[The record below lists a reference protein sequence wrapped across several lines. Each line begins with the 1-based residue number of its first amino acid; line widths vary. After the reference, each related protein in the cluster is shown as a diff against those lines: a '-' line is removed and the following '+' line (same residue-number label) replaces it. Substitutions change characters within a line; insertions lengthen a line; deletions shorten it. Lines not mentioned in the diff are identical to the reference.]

1 MSDAGST
8 WPALQAVA
16 PASFLQ
22 TSHVTQASITTTPHA
37 PLRTPAHPYGSYR
50 CHPYDSGRQSLLS
63 SLGFQ
68 AAGPADL
75 PAARESEHRAPTC
88 HSVTCSSRIRPTETA
103 RESGANIGRSQELI
117 KVWVCNYTCGCG
129 I

>member
-8 WPALQAVA
+8 LASSPGA

-37 PLRTPAHPYGSYR
+37 PLHTPAHPYGSYR

-75 PAARESEHRAPTC
+75 PPLVKAN
-88 HSVTCSSRIRPTETA
+88 TA
-103 RESGANIGRSQELI
+103 RPHVIPLHVHPASGQPRRPESRERISGDRRN
-117 KVWVCNYTCGCG
+117 
-129 I
+129 